1 MRSRER
7 LPWCA
12 CIAMLIAAAGLLP
25 PPARAQQDISVSVTL
40 EVLPGVQV
48 TAPAGQD
55 ASAGGI
61 VYYLFRVQNTGGL
74 STGYRLSLTTS
85 RGWTAAL
92 PQHRNKYVGPLPPG
106 AEEIIPVAV
115 TPPADAPLGSTGST
129 TLAATATEKPRP
141 SDEDTVVTTVVLDPG
156 LPETV
161 TAPPGQSGPRG
172 TAITYAFELRNVGL
186 TDAKFRLRVSS
197 SPRWNTHLPAHPSGQ
212 AGPLAPDQVEIV
224 PVVVEIPADAGIGE
238 ACDTTLRAIRQGRPR
253 IEGEGLV
260 TTTVTAPAPL
270 SLALLQA
277 AEAGVY
283 TVRITNITGSQQ
295 RVRLSGRTVG
305 GAAASFGGIPQAE
318 VLVAAGG
325 TSEVALSVAREA
337 EGRVRGYI
345 IVQAETLGGGP
356 LRLFAAARIH

>member
-1 MRSRER
+1 MRLSEGLVRHAW
-7 LPWCA
+7 L
-12 CIAMLIAAAGLLP
+12 AMLTAAVALMVS
-25 PPARAQQDISVSVTL
+25 PARAQDISVSVTL

-55 ASAGGI
+55 ASAGDT
-61 VYYLFRVQNTGGL
+61 VYYLFRLQNTGGL
-74 STGYRLSLTTS
+74 TTAYRLSLTAS
-85 RGWTAAL
+85 RGWTADL

-115 TPPADAPLGSTGST
+115 TAPADASLVSTGST

-161 TAPPGQSGPRG
+161 TAPPGQSGPPG
-172 TAITYAFELRNVGL
+172 TAITYAFELRNIGL
-186 TDAKFRLRVSS
+186 TDATFRLRVSS
-197 SPRWNTHLPAHPSGQ
+197 SPRWNTYLPAHPSGR
-212 AGPLAPDQVEIV
+212 AGPLAPDQVETV

-253 IEGEGLV
+253 VEAEDLV
-260 TTTVTAPAPL
+260 TTMVTAPAPL
-270 SLALLQA
+270 SVALLQA

-283 TVRITNITGSQQ
+283 TVRITNITGSPQ
-295 RVRLSGRTVG
+295 RVRLSARTVG
-305 GAAASFGGIPQAE
+305 GAAVSFGGIPQAE
-318 VLVAAGG
+318 TLVAPGA

-337 EGRVRGYI
+337 ENQVRGYV
-345 IVQAETLGGGP
+345 IVEAEILGGEP
-356 LRLFAAARIH
+356 LRLFAAARIK